1 MRVPALADLEDLAVE
16 VDRSGQPDVISILA
30 WEGNDTV
37 RVTWDAS
44 RGTARMV
51 WSKEFQTH
59 LVADRSE
66 VSEIDVR
73 RLDDEHVEISVIW
86 GAPGEQQELVA
97 HVMDPIDMT
106 DVPLD
111 TE

>member
-1 MRVPALADLEDLAVE
+1 
-16 VDRSGQPDVISILA
+16 
-30 WEGNDTV
+30 
-37 RVTWDAS
+37 
-44 RGTARMV
+44 
-51 WSKEFQTH
+51 
-59 LVADRSE
+59 
-66 VSEIDVR
+66 
-73 RLDDEHVEISVIW
+73 LDDEHVEISVIW